1 MKRIFSKANFS
12 NWANQIRDRHDEM
25 LVAGLFVAC
34 WTVLVVVYPRE
45 VRFSHEFELGAPWRY
60 EDFYAPFDVDVA
72 FLAEELDANQKA
84 AIADVSPM
92 IRREGGAEVAVEQA
106 LELLPAEWRARGM
119 APAKV
124 AERHGEVRNLV
135 EQIFAQ
141 GVVDPT
147 TVPEEYGREVLV
159 LEGDL
164 ARSVGLNEL
173 HTVGSARAVLRRGW
187 PKLGEMSMPGL
198 PLVSDMLGE
207 NLVYDP
213 GRTERLVADVVAA
226 LEASAGM
233 LQQGARV
240 VQRGERLGPD
250 AFRKLHAIRA
260 AYRGGAGTSASRY
273 VFFGQLL
280 LVAIGLIATAIALHI
295 YLPDALKDPRRVV
308 VILLLYIGLAVLTK
322 VVLSAGNLAVHAV
335 PMSILPLVARAY
347 FDRKLAMILHVIF
360 VLMVSFMVPG
370 AYEFAYL
377 QAFSGILLLYGL
389 RSATRRSE
397 FFNAAI
403 VIFISYSV
411 THLGLSLVQEGG
423 LSGMKIEDYGWFG
436 ANALLSMLAFP
447 LIYFFE
453 KSFGLLTEISLLEIS
468 DTNSP
473 LLRELAETAP
483 GTFQHSVQV
492 ASLAEDATRAIGG
505 NAVLVRAG
513 ALYHDIGKMENP
525 HFFIENQ
532 HGFNPHDDLDAEDSA
547 RQIIGHVSHG
557 IARAKEAGLPDEIID
572 FIRTHHGTS
581 LVRYFHQKALS
592 EVAELAAASGTPAGD
607 PAVEVNEMDFR
618 YPGPL
623 PYSKETAVLMMAD
636 SVEAAARSLNQYS
649 DPLIGDLVDRLVA
662 VQLQDGQ
669 FASADITFREIQTV
683 VRVLKRRLRSIHH
696 QRIAYT
702 K

>member
-1 MKRIFSKANFS
+1 MLRIFSKANIS
-12 NWANQIRDRHDEM
+12 VGLNAIRDRHDEV
-25 LVAGLFVAC
+25 L
-34 WTVLVVVYPRE
+34 TVLLFIGCWVALVMAYPRE
-45 VRFSHEFELGAPWRY
+45 VRFSYEFELGAPWRY
-60 EDFYAPFDVDVA
+60 EDFYAPFDVDVQLLEA
-72 FLAEELDANQKA
+72 EFEANQVSALADISPMLRREATAEEK
-84 AIADVSPM
+84 V
-92 IRREGGAEVAVEQA
+92 GQA
-106 LELLPAEWRARGM
+106 MALLPDEWRARGM
-119 APAKV
+119 APERV
-124 AERHGEVRNLV
+124 GERHGEVRLLV

-147 TVPEEYGREVLV
+147 TIPQEYGREVLV
-159 LEGDL
+159 LDGDL

-173 HTVGSARAVLRRGW
+173 HTVSSAQAVLRGGW
-187 PKLGEMSMPGL
+187 PRLDEMAMPGL

-213 GRTERLVADVVAA
+213 IRTERLVVDVLAA
-226 LEASAGM
+226 LKTSAGM
-233 LQQGARV
+233 LPQGARV

-250 AFRKLHAIRA
+250 AFRELHTIRA
-260 AYRGGAGTSASRY
+260 AYRGGAGTSASRF
-273 VFFGQLL
+273 VLLGQIL

-295 YLPDALKDPRRVV
+295 FLPEALKDPRRVV

-370 AYEFAYL
+370 AYEFAFL

-423 LSGMKIEDYGWFG
+423 LSGMNYEDYGWFG

-473 LLRELAETAP
+473 LLRELAEKAP

-513 ALYHDIGKMENP
+513 ALYHDIGKMKRP

-532 HGFNPHDDLDAEDSA
+532 HGFNPHDDLDAVDSA
-547 RQIIGHVSHG
+547 QHIIGHVAYG
-557 IARAKEAGLPDEIID
+557 ISRAKAAGLPDEIID

-581 LVRYFHQKALS
+581 LVRYFHHKALS
-592 EVAELAAASGTPAGD
+592 EAAELAAASGTPAGD
-607 PAVEVNEMDFR
+607 PTIEVDENDFR

-662 VQLQDGQ
+662 AQLKDGQ